1 MKTNTGL
8 IAGLVVSVL
17 LAAVFAVLWYGAQE
31 DNKLL
36 TRKVNYLTQQLQ
48 GNLSLLQKTS
58 QQLAETQKQLQDT
71 QKQLQDTQ
79 NQLRETQA
87 RLAETQR
94 QLQDAQNQLE
104 QTQKQLRDA
113 LAQLS
118 QARSQLA
125 LLEAQKNQLINQLT
139 QLNATYQQLRKKV
152 YAGYDLV
159 QQAKA
164 LLNKITLNAPQ
175 VGDVWTFTRT
185 YTYNSSLRSGYY
197 RYGELS
203 LYSYQTIEVSTSE
216 PLYIAFFTPDQYE
229 AWRNGYGGTSLASGR
244 GYVKFTPPRNGA
256 YVLVIYNDL
265 GRDID
270 EFQVTYRY
278 FETWRYFDFP
288 IVVSVGD
295 VSRSREAYVVGALG
309 TPSRDFFR
317 LFAIYNYWLE
327 NRRQLAD
334 EVMRQLRVTA
344 FSPQQQLRLDT
355 RTLYALSLAALL
367 KNAGFDVSFAAIGT
381 SWDDP
386 FSADSIVPVV
396 RFNSLR
402 NPEATFSDMFNKIEK
417 GWMHVIWEWREWRL
431 SNVVTYSFYVVI
443 DTYNVVEAVDRQLS
457 TKTPFNVI
465 YVDGLTKLP

>member
-1 MKTNTGL
+1 MRANTGL
-8 IAGLVVSVL
+8 IVGLVVSIL
-17 LAAVFAVLWYGAQE
+17 LAAVFAVLWFGAQE
-31 DNKLL
+31 NNKLL
-36 TRKVNYLTQQLQ
+36 TRKVNYLTRQLE

-58 QQLAETQKQLQDT
+58 QQ
-71 QKQLQDTQ
+71 
-79 NQLRETQA
+79 
-87 RLAETQR
+87 LAETQR

-113 LAQLS
+113 QAQLS

-139 QLNATYQQLRKKV
+139 QLNATYQQLKKKV

-175 VGDVWTFTRT
+175 VNDVWTFTRT
-185 YTYNSSLRSGYY
+185 NTYTYNPLRSGYFY
-197 RYGELS
+197 HLDFS
-203 LYSYQTIEVSTSE
+203 LYSYQTIEVSTSA
-216 PLYIAFFTPDQYE
+216 PLYLAFFTPNQYE
-229 AWRNGYGGTSLASGR
+229 AWRRGYGGTPLASGR
-244 GYVKFTPPRNGA
+244 GYVKFTPPSGGT
-256 YVLVIYNDL
+256 YILVIYNDL
-265 GRDID
+265 GRDVN

-278 FETWRYFDFP
+278 FETWRYSDFP
-288 IVVSVGD
+288 KYEIVIDSSLGLNVSK
-295 VSRSREAYVVGALG
+295 SREAYVAGTFG

-334 EVMRQLRVTA
+334 EVMRQLRATA
-344 FSPQQQLRLDT
+344 FSPQQQLQLDAQ
-355 RTLYALSLAALL
+355 TLYALSLAALL

-381 SWDDP
+381 SLSDP
-386 FSADSIVPVV
+386 FDASSIIPVV
-396 RFNSLR
+396 RFNSII
-402 NPEATFSDMFNKIEK
+402 NPNATFSDMFNKIER

-431 SNVVTYSFYVVI
+431 SDVVTYSFYVVI

-457 TKTPFNVI
+457 TTTPFNVI
-465 YVDGLTKLP
+465 YVDGVTKLP

>member
-1 MKTNTGL
+1 MRANTGL
-8 IAGLVVSVL
+8 IVGLVVSVL
-17 LAAVFAVLWYGAQE
+17 LAAVFAVLWFDAQE

-36 TRKVNYLTQQLQ
+36 TRQVIYLTQQLQ

-79 NQLRETQA
+79 NQLRDTQT

-94 QLQDAQNQLE
+94 RLQDAQNQLE

-113 LAQLS
+113 QAQLS

-125 LLEAQKNQLINQLT
+125 LLETQRNQLINQLT
-139 QLNATYQQLRKKV
+139 RLNATYQQLRKKV

-175 VGDVWTFTRT
+175 VNDVWTFTRT
-185 YTYNSSLRSGYY
+185 YTYYRSLRSGYY

-216 PLYIAFFTPDQYE
+216 SLYIAFFTPNQYE
-229 AWRNGYGGTSLASGR
+229 TWRNGYGGTPLASGR
-244 GYVKFTPPRNGA
+244 GYVKFTPPSDGT

-265 GRDID
+265 GRDVS
-270 EFQVTYRY
+270 EFQVTYRES
-278 FETWRYFDFP
+278 ETWRYYDIFP
-288 IVVSVGD
+288 PRPVTP
-295 VSRSREAYVVGALG
+295 YVVGTPG

-334 EVMRQLRVTA
+334 AVMRQLRTTT

-355 RTLYALSLAALL
+355 QTLYALSLAALL

-386 FSADSIVPVV
+386 FSANSIMPVV

-402 NPEATFSDMFNKIEK
+402 NPNATFYDMFNKIER

-431 SNVVTYSFYVVI
+431 SDIVTYSFYVII
-443 DTYNVVEAVDRQLS
+443 DTYNVVEAVDRRLG
-457 TKTPFNVI
+457 TTTPFNVI
-465 YVDGLTKLP
+465 YVDGVTKLP

>member
-1 MKTNTGL
+1 MRANTGL

-17 LAAVFAVLWYGAQE
+17 LAAVFAVLWFSAQE

-36 TRKVNYLTQQLQ
+36 TRQVIYLTQQLQ

-71 QKQLQDTQ
+71 QKQLQDTR
-79 NQLRETQA
+79 NQLRDAQS

-113 LAQLS
+113 QAQLS

-125 LLEAQKNQLINQLT
+125 LLEAQKNQLVNQLT

-185 YTYNSSLRSGYY
+185 YTYNSSLRSGDFDYVS
-197 RYGELS
+197 LS
-203 LYSYQTIEVSTSE
+203 LYSYQTVEVSTSE
-216 PLYIAFFTPDQYE
+216 PLHIAFFAYE
-229 AWRNGYGGTSLASGR
+229 ALAKGSVIPLASSQ
-244 GYVKFTPPRNGA
+244 GYVKFTPPSNGT
-256 YVLVIYNDL
+256 YVLAIFNNL
-265 GRDID
+265 GYDVGK
-270 EFQVTYRY
+270 FQITRRY
-278 FETWRYFDFP
+278 FETWRYYD
-288 IVVSVGD
+288 IVPPKPVTP
-295 VSRSREAYVVGALG
+295 YVVGTPG

-327 NRRQLAD
+327 NRKQLAD
-334 EVMRQLRVTA
+334 EVMRQLRVTT
-344 FSPQQQLRLDT
+344 FSPQQQLQLDT
-355 RTLYALSLAALL
+355 QTLYALSLAALL
-367 KNAGFDVSFAAIGT
+367 KNAGFDVSFTAIAT

-386 FSADSIVPVV
+386 FNADSIIPVV

-402 NPEATFSDMFNKIEK
+402 NPEATFDDMFNKINM
-417 GWMHVIWEWREWRL
+417 GWMHVVSTSR
-431 SNVVTYSFYVVI
+431 SSYVGYDFYVVI
-443 DTYNVVEAVDRQLS
+443 DTYNVVKAVDRQLS
-457 TKTPFNVI
+457 TTTYFNVI
-465 YVDGLTKLP
+465 YIDGLTKLP

>member
-1 MKTNTGL
+1 MKVVTGL
-8 IAGLVVSVL
+8 LSGFVISVL
-17 LAAVFAVLWYGAQE
+17 LAAVFAVLWYGAYE

-36 TRKVNYLTQQLQ
+36 TRQVNYLTQQLQ

-71 QKQLQDTQ
+71 Q
-79 NQLRETQA
+79 NQLRDAQT

-113 LAQLS
+113 QAQLS

-139 QLNATYQQLRKKV
+139 QLNATYQQLRNKV
-152 YAGYDLV
+152 YAGHDLV

-175 VGDVWTFTRT
+175 VNDVWTFTQTYT
-185 YTYNSSLRSGYY
+185 YTYNPLPSGYFY
-197 RYGELS
+197 HPDLS
-203 LYSYQTIEVSTSE
+203 LYSYQTIEVSTSAS
-216 PLYIAFFTPDQYE
+216 LYLAFFTPDQYE
-229 AWRNGYGGTSLASGR
+229 AWRRGSGGTPLTSGR
-244 GYVKFTPPRNGA
+244 GYVKFTPPRDGT

-265 GRDID
+265 GRDV

-278 FETWRYFDFP
+278 FETWRYYD
-288 IVVSVGD
+288 SVPLNP
-295 VSRSREAYVVGALG
+295 VTPYVVGTPG

-334 EVMRQLRVTA
+334 AVMRQLRATA
-344 FSPQQQLRLDT
+344 FSPQQQLQLDT
-355 RTLYALSLAALL
+355 QTLYALSLAALL
-367 KNAGFDVSFAAIGT
+367 KNAGFDVSFTAIGT
-381 SWDDP
+381 SLSDP
-386 FSADSIVPVV
+386 FDASSIIPVV

-402 NPEATFSDMFNKIEK
+402 NPNATLNDMFNKIER
-417 GWMHVIWEWREWRL
+417 GWMHVMWLPR
-431 SNVVTYSFYVVI
+431 SSYVGYDFYVVI
-443 DTYNVVEAVDRQLS
+443 DTYNVVEAVDRRLD
-457 TKTPFNVI
+457 TTTPFNVI

>member
-8 IAGLVVSVL
+8 IAGLVVSLL
-17 LAAVFAVLWYGAQE
+17 LAAVFAVLWFDAQE
-31 DNKLL
+31 NNKLL
-36 TRKVNYLTQQLQ
+36 TRQVIYLTQQLQ

-58 QQLAETQKQLQDT
+58 QQLDETQKQLQVT

-79 NQLRETQA
+79 NQLRDAQA

-94 QLQDAQNQLE
+94 QLRDAQNRLE

-113 LAQLS
+113 QAQLS

-125 LLEAQKNQLINQLT
+125 LLETQKNQLINQLT

-175 VGDVWTFTRT
+175 VGDVWTFTQT

-197 RYGELS
+197 RYVDFS
-203 LYSYQTIEVSTSE
+203 LYSYQTIEVSTSA
-216 PLYIAFFTPDQYE
+216 PLYLAFFTPNQYE
-229 AWRNGYGGTSLASGR
+229 AWRRGYGGTPLASGR
-244 GYVKFTPPRNGA
+244 GYVKFTPPNNGT
-256 YVLVIYNDL
+256 YVLVIDNDL
-265 GRDID
+265 GRDV
-270 EFQVTYRY
+270 EYQVTYRY
-278 FETWRYFDFP
+278 LETWRYYDTVP
-288 IVVSVGD
+288 PKPVTP
-295 VSRSREAYVVGALG
+295 YVVGTPG

-334 EVMRQLRVTA
+334 AVMRQLRATA
-344 FSPQQQLRLDT
+344 FSPQQQLQLDT
-355 RTLYALSLAALL
+355 QTLYALSLAALL
-367 KNAGFDVSFAAIGT
+367 KNAGFDVSFTAIGT

-386 FSADSIVPVV
+386 FSADSIMPVV

-402 NPEATFSDMFNKIEK
+402 NPSATFDDMFDKIK
-417 GWMHVIWEWREWRL
+417 QVWMRVMTL
-431 SNVVTYSFYVVI
+431 SRSSYVGYDFYVVI
-443 DTYNVVEAVDRQLS
+443 DTYNVYRVVDRRLS
-457 TKTPFNVI
+457 REPFNVI
-465 YVDGLTKLP
+465 YVDGVTKLP

>member
-1 MKTNTGL
+1 MKTNIGL

-17 LAAVFAVLWYGAQE
+17 LAAVFAVLWYGVQE

-36 TRKVNYLTQQLQ
+36 TRQVIYLTQQLQ
-48 GNLSLLQKTS
+48 GNFSLLQKTS

-71 QKQLQDTQ
+71 Q
-79 NQLRETQA
+79 NQLRDTQA

-104 QTQKQLRDA
+104 QTQKQLRDVQ
-113 LAQLS
+113 AQLS

-125 LLEAQKNQLINQLT
+125 LLETQKNQLINQLT
-139 QLNATYQQLRKKV
+139 QLNATYQQLKKKV

-159 QQAKA
+159 QQTKA

-185 YTYNSSLRSGYY
+185 YTYYRSLPSGYY

-216 PLYIAFFTPDQYE
+216 PLYIAFFTPDQFE
-229 AWRNGYGGTSLASGR
+229 AWRRGPGGTPLASGR
-244 GYVKFTPPRNGA
+244 GHVKFTPPNNGT

-265 GRDID
+265 RRDVD

-278 FETWRYFDFP
+278 LETWRYYDAVP
-288 IVVSVGD
+288 PKPV
-295 VSRSREAYVVGALG
+295 RPYVVGTPG

-334 EVMRQLRVTA
+334 EVMRQLRATASATA
-344 FSPQQQLRLDT
+344 FSPRQQLQLDT
-355 RTLYALSLAALL
+355 ETLYALSLAALL

-386 FSADSIVPVV
+386 FSADSIIPVV
-396 RFNSLR
+396 RFHSLR
-402 NPEATFSDMFNKIEK
+402 NPNATFSDMFNKIEK
-417 GWMHVIWEWREWRL
+417 GWMRVIWEWRERRL
-431 SNVVTYSFYVVI
+431 FNVVTYDFYVVI
-443 DTYNVVEAVDRQLS
+443 DTYNVVEVVDRQLS
-457 TKTPFNVI
+457 TRTPFNVI
-465 YVDGLTKLP
+465 YVDGVTKLP